1 VFLWLRLSFSFKLC
15 FVLSWFMSVLVDASI
30 CFPFTYY
37 QSCFVCRFY
46 FLHLSVSL
54 SITQYQR
61 CHTKVDTKPNIC
73 FNIDIRHQ
81 TQLHVRFWTRLP
93 SLSKD
98 TNRRE
103 QTIAN
108 RCVVYRML
116 VYNSQTGGERG
127 EGWWYW
133 LVSKCQGTVLRRQT
147 KCSHDWT
154 REQEPVENIQ
164 TNILIGLYKP

>member
-1 VFLWLRLSFSFKLC
+1 MFLCLRLCFSCKLC
-15 FVLSWFMSVLVDASI
+15 FVSSWFMSVLVAASI

-37 QSCFVCRFY
+37 QSCLVCRFY

-61 CHTKVDTKPNIC
+61 CHTKTDTKPNFC
-73 FNIDIRHQ
+73 FNIDIRHR
-81 TQLHVRFWTRLP
+81 TQLHVRFWTPLP
-93 SLSKD
+93 SVSKD

-127 EGWWYW
+127 KDGGIDWLASARAPYCEGKRNVRMIERESNNQWKVY
-133 LVSKCQGTVLRRQT
+133 RQI
-147 KCSHDWT
+147 S
-154 REQEPVENIQ
+154 
-164 TNILIGLYKP
+164 L